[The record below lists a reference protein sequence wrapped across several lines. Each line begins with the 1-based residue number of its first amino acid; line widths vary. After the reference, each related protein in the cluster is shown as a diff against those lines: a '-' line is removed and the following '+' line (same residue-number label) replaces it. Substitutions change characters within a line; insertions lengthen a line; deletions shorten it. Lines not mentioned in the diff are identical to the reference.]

1 MRRSPLFSSLFSLT
15 RSRARSSC
23 RWVLVAAAA
32 LPLNSGLLSVG
43 FSQSSSLNAAEGA
56 ASPTVSEPYLV
67 FVADAAAHLRCGPG
81 GDYYRTD
88 PLRHGQEL
96 EVYVEYADGWLG
108 VRPTADSFCWIPA
121 NATRIMDTKK
131 SKSAGPATDAID
143 AEVIEDKTKAW
154 IGTNLGRARRSLWQ
168 VQLGLGETVTIL
180 GRSERDGP
188 DGPQVWYR
196 IVPPSGEFRWIH
208 RDQVV
213 TTAEDLI
220 AGLKPSVIDESES
233 EQVIEFLPAGPSS
246 IGSKQPESKREDEI
260 ASIRRLDEI
269 EKHIDD
275 RQRSRFDRLRQD
287 ETVTELA
294 DAPGTGQ
301 SNVHNHHLRSFSERV
316 TDGLTALMSGQS
328 PNLSELEPLTGR
340 SSRRPTELVPISGS
354 MIASAP
360 VDPTAAVAVA
370 SGQPNA
376 AVSVPGLPSVSG
388 TTESS
393 TQAVGSG
400 VASLAGTPIAADA
413 KIVAADAKVVA
424 ATAHPEFRASESQ
437 VAIMSVPR
445 LVASV
450 DALPPTPQGFLGQGL
465 QPAKLRTI
473 TSAQMEGVQRSV
485 AESTPESLPMIM
497 STLMARGASAPE
509 IRIVADAAQRFSMND
524 LAQRARDYEALAR
537 RRDGD
542 TLVAATTFSNAPMIA
557 AAPMLPAPMSAVPS
571 FSAGNSLAPATS
583 MFATDNSFVA
593 RAVSDGLNGA
603 PSPIMPASYA
613 GGSSQPDAYA
623 VVGQTTTSRNVTSAS
638 TEQSGTLVE
647 VYSADPNRPPYAI
660 TDRSGRTLAYVTP
673 APGVEI
679 RNHLGSEV
687 RVRGETGFLQGLNTP
702 HVLATQ
708 AERMMR

>member
-1 MRRSPLFSSLFSLT
+1 MRRSPLFSFPYSLA
-15 RSRARSSC
+15 RSRARSTCS
-23 RWVLVAAAA
+23 WFLVAAAA
-32 LPLNSGLLSVG
+32 LPLNSGFLSSG
-43 FSQSSSLNAAEGA
+43 LSQSSKLNAAEGA
-56 ASPTVSEPYLV
+56 ASPTVSDPYLV
-67 FVADAAAHLRCGPG
+67 FVTDAAAHLRCGPG

-121 NATRIMDTKK
+121 DATRIMDNKK
-131 SKSAGPATDAID
+131 PKSTGQAADAID

-213 TTAEDLI
+213 TTAEDLV
-220 AGLKPSVIDESES
+220 AGLKPGTIDETQP
-233 EQVIEFLPAGPSS
+233 EQAIEFLPAGPSS
-246 IGSKQPESKREDEI
+246 IASQQPASKRADEI

-269 EKHIDD
+269 EKHIDE

-287 ETVTELA
+287 ETGTELA
-294 DAPGTGQ
+294 DASATRQ
-301 SNVHNHHLRSFSERV
+301 DNTHNHHLRSFSERV

-340 SSRRPTELVPISGS
+340 SSRRPTELVPIPSS
-354 MIASAP
+354 TIASAP
-360 VDPTAAVAVA
+360 AGPTPAVAVA
-370 SGQPNA
+370 SSQPPA
-376 AVSVPGLPSVSG
+376 TVPDSIPPSVSV
-388 TTESS
+388 TAESS

-400 VASLAGTPIAADA
+400 VASLAGTAMVADA
-413 KIVAADAKVVA
+413 KMVA

-437 VAIMSVPR
+437 VAIMSTPR

-450 DALPPTPQGFLGQGL
+450 DALPAAPQGLLSQGL
-465 QPAKLRTI
+465 QRAKLRTI
-473 TSAQMEGVQRSV
+473 TSAQLEGVQRSV

-542 TLVAATTFSNAPMIA
+542 TLVAATTFSNPPMVA
-557 AAPMLPAPMSAVPS
+557 AAPMQPAPMQPARMSMSPS
-571 FSAGNSLAPATS
+571 FAASNSLAPAAS
-583 MFATDNSFVA
+583 LFATDNSFVT
-593 RAVSDGLNGA
+593 RAVNDGLNGP
-603 PSPIMPASYA
+603 PSPIMPTSYA
-613 GGSSQPDAYA
+613 GGAIQPEAYA
-623 VVGQTTTSRNVTSAS
+623 MNGQPGTAS
-638 TEQSGTLVE
+638 NAAPLATEQSGTLVE

-687 RVRGETGFLQGLNTP
+687 RVRGETGFLQGLETP